1 MQESPPAQAV
11 VALQGA
17 PYSTGSELQAISATK
32 TESSPGRK
40 RFGNGTDRSIRQA
53 AQRIRCPTSAMS
65 TLGRLGP
72 YELVR
77 KIAAGGMAEIF
88 LARHWGPGGFFRD
101 VVIKRLFRHLAENPK
116 QLRMFQDE
124 ARLLAALSHP
134 NIPQVYEIGSADGYW
149 FIAMEYV
156 DGPTVADAVQLG
168 VRNGIPLPVPVAI
181 GIVMQTC
188 EALHHA
194 HERADRA
201 RRPLRIVHRDVTPQ
215 NVMLTRDGVAK
226 LMDFGIASTAAR
238 KESEAGAVRGTFSY
252 MAPEQI
258 RARPLDKRADVFAL
272 GVILYELTTGTRL
285 FRGSDVQVMT
295 QVVEQD
301 VPPPSSRVAD
311 YPADLE
317 QIVLHTLAR
326 DRGRRVP
333 STAHLAQRLE
343 ELAQRNGILVGPR
356 AVARWVG
363 QVLPAERLREEELA
377 MVAPPPEFR
386 ADAGNGFA
394 GPPAGDDA
402 AEVLPEDRE
411 AILEELNL
419 LSLPPDALEDAGDDL
434 PDALRD
440 LPDALR
446 GLASAYGG
454 RPGGLEPTGDD
465 GLIDL
470 GASVD
475 DLLGIDE
482 APLTLQ
488 PPSSGGA
495 AEREPLVLDGF
506 DEGDALGPVLL
517 LDAPKRPT
525 KAPPSGSAFVD
536 ELERKLI
543 AEDELLEGFDEGG
556 DDGGGAGGGGAG
568 G

>member
-1 MQESPPAQAV
+1 
-11 VALQGA
+11 
-17 PYSTGSELQAISATK
+17 
-32 TESSPGRK
+32 
-40 RFGNGTDRSIRQA
+40 
-53 AQRIRCPTSAMS
+53 
-65 TLGRLGP
+65 
-72 YELVR
+72 
-77 KIAAGGMAEIF
+77 
-88 LARHWGPGGFFRD
+88 
-101 VVIKRLFRHLAENPK
+101 
-116 QLRMFQDE
+116 MFQDE

-134 NIPQVYEIGSADGYW
+134 NIPQVYEVGSADGYW

-181 GIVMQTC
+181 GVVMQTC

-194 HERADRA
+194 HERTDRA

-238 KESEAGAVRGTFSY
+238 KESDAGAVRGTFSY

-272 GVILYELTTGTRL
+272 GVILYELSTGTRL

-317 QIVLHTLAR
+317 QIVMHALAR
-326 DRGRRVP
+326 DRSRRVP

-377 MVAPPPEFR
+377 MVAPPPELR
-386 ADAGNGFA
+386 GESWDVFA
-394 GPPAGDDA
+394 SGGVEESA

-419 LSLPPDALEDAGDDL
+419 LSLPPDALEDAVDDL

-440 LPDALR
+440 LPA
-446 GLASAYGG
+446 AYRELPAGF
-454 RPGGLEPTGDD
+454 EPPSDE

-475 DLLGIDE
+475 DLLGLDDS
-482 APLTLQ
+482 ALTLQ
-488 PPSSGGA
+488 PPASGASAG
-495 AEREPLVLDGF
+495 REPLVLDGF

-525 KAPPSGSAFVD
+525 MSPPSGSAFVD

-543 AEDELLEGFDEGG
+543 AEDELLDGFDEGDEG
-556 DDGGGAGGGGAG
+556 RGGAGG
-568 G
+568 

>member
-1 MQESPPAQAV
+1 
-11 VALQGA
+11 
-17 PYSTGSELQAISATK
+17 
-32 TESSPGRK
+32 
-40 RFGNGTDRSIRQA
+40 
-53 AQRIRCPTSAMS
+53 MS

-101 VVIKRLFRHLAENPK
+101 VVIKRLFRHLAEHPK

-134 NIPQVYEIGSADGYW
+134 NIPQVYEVGSADGYW

-181 GIVMQTC
+181 GVVMQTC

-194 HERADRA
+194 HERTDRA

-238 KESEAGAVRGTFSY
+238 KESDAGAVRGTFSY

-301 VPPPSSRVAD
+301 VAPPSSRMPE

-317 QIVLHTLAR
+317 QIVMHALAR
-326 DRGRRVP
+326 DRSRRVP

-377 MVAPPPEFR
+377 MVAPPPELR
-386 ADAGNGFA
+386 GELGDGFA
-394 GPPAGDDA
+394 IGIPGGAPADGA
-402 AEVLPEDRE
+402 ADVLPEDRE

-419 LSLPPDALEDAGDDL
+419 LSLPPDALEDAIDDL
-434 PDALRD
+434 PDALRLPDPLRD
-440 LPDALR
+440 LPAAYR
-446 GLASAYGG
+446 AS
-454 RPGGLEPTGDD
+454 PGGLELPGDE

-475 DLLGIDE
+475 DLLGVDDS
-482 APLTLQ
+482 ALTLQ
-488 PPSSGGA
+488 PPSSGASAG
-495 AEREPLVLDGF
+495 REPLVLDGF

-525 KAPPSGSAFVD
+525 LAPPSGSAFVD

-556 DDGGGAGGGGAG
+556 EGGGGASG
-568 G
+568 